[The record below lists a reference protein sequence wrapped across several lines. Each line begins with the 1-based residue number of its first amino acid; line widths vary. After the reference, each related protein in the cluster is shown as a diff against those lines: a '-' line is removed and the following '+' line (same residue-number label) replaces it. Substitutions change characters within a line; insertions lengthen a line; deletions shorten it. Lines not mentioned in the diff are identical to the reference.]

1 MDEENQLRQQRLKKI
16 EELKALEIDPYPS
29 FNQRSHTIE
38 EIQAL
43 SNSLAELPP
52 EEAQPVYR
60 TAGRLMTQRDFGKS
74 IFFHIQDG
82 TGRLQGYI
90 KKDLAG
96 TEQFSL
102 FKKVDLGDFLGLEGS
117 LFRTKTG
124 ELTLLVKKFQILSK
138 SLRPLPEKFHGLID
152 VEQRYR
158 QRYLDLLVNPKI
170 REIFQARSHL
180 IHLIRQF
187 MTQRGFLEVETPM
200 MQPIAGGATAK
211 PFETFHNALN
221 LPLFLRIAPEL
232 YLKRLV
238 VGGLDRVFEINR
250 NFRNEGISIQHNP
263 EFTMIEFYQ
272 AYATFQDLMNLT
284 EELFSGLSQALIGK
298 LTFPYQEEMVDL
310 TPPWK
315 RVPFM
320 EALVDIGGIN
330 PQILDDPGRA
340 IETARSLGADLRP
353 MDGPG
358 KALTKI
364 FEQQVEPRLRQP
376 TFITGYPIEVS
387 PLAKRNKENP
397 ELTDRFE
404 LFICGR
410 EIANGFTELNDP
422 LDQRDRFL
430 QQMKAKEGGDEEAQ
444 EIDWDYIQ
452 ALEYGLPPTA
462 GEGIGIDRLV
472 MLFTDAPSIRE
483 VIFFPQLKPERG
495 TGDSKGK

>member
-1 MDEENQLRQQRLKKI
+1 MEEENQLRQQRLQKV
-16 EELKALEIDPYPS
+16 EELRTIGIDPYPS
-29 FNQRSHTIE
+29 FNRVSHKIE
-38 EIQAL
+38 EIQARFG
-43 SNSLAELPP
+43 SL
-52 EEAQPVYR
+52 EEANPDDPTPTIE

-82 TGRLQGYI
+82 TGRLQGYL
-90 KKDLAG
+90 KKDLIG
-96 TEQFSL
+96 EGQFAL
-102 FKKVDLGDFLGLEGS
+102 FKKIDLGDFLGLEGS

-124 ELTLLVKKFQILSK
+124 ELTLLIKKITLLAK
-138 SLRPLPEKFHGLID
+138 SLRSLPEKFHGLVD

-158 QRYLDLLVNPKI
+158 QRYLDLLVNTKV
-170 REIFQARSHL
+170 REIFQIRSRM
-180 IHLIRQF
+180 ISMIRSF
-187 MTQRGFLEVETPM
+187 MIERGFLEVETPM
-200 MQPIAGGATAK
+200 MQPIPGGATAK

-238 VGGLDRVFEINR
+238 IGGMDKVFEINR

-272 AYATFQDLMNLT
+272 AYATYQDLMVLT
-284 EELFSGLSQALIGK
+284 EELFSGLAINLKGGLIWS
-298 LTFPYQEEMVDL
+298 YQGESVDL
-310 TPPWK
+310 TPPWRRITFLK
-315 RVPFM
+315 S
-320 EALVDIGGIN
+320 LVEIGGIE
-330 PQILDDPGRA
+330 PLILEDPKRA
-340 IETARSLGADLRP
+340 VELARSLGAELRST
-353 MDGPG
+353 DGLG

-364 FEQQVEPRLRQP
+364 FEQLVEPKLRQP
-376 TFITGYPIEVS
+376 TFVTGYPIEVS
-387 PLAKRNKENP
+387 PLAKRSKEDP

-422 LDQRDRFL
+422 LDQKERFL
-430 QQMKAKEGGDEEAQ
+430 NQMKAKEAGDEEAQ
-444 EIDWDYIQ
+444 AIDWDYIQ

-483 VIFFPQLKPERG
+483 VILFPLLKPE
-495 TGDSKGK
+495 KV

>member
-1 MDEENQLRQQRLKKI
+1 MEEENLLRQQRVKKA
-16 EELKALEIDPYPS
+16 EELKALGIDPYPN
-29 FNQRSHTIE
+29 FNRISHKIE
-38 EIQAL
+38 EIHSQF
-43 SNSLAELPP
+43 SSFEGQTPD
-52 EEAQPVYR
+52 EAQPVIQ

-82 TGRLQGYI
+82 TGRLQGYL
-90 KKDLAG
+90 KKDLVG
-96 TEQFSL
+96 DEQFNL
-102 FKKVDLGDFLGLEGS
+102 FKKVDLGDFLGLEGL

-124 ELTLLVKKFQILSK
+124 ELTLLIKKMQVLAK

-158 QRYLDLLVNPKI
+158 QRYLDLLVNPKV
-170 REIFQARSHL
+170 REIFQVRSRL
-180 IHLIRQF
+180 IHLIRNF
-187 MTQRGFLEVETPM
+187 MTERGFLEVETPM

-272 AYATFQDLMNLT
+272 AYATYQDLMTLT
-284 EELFSGLSQALIGK
+284 EVLFSSLSQALKGE
-298 LTFPYQEEMVDL
+298 LTFNYQGESVDL
-310 TPPWK
+310 TPPW
-315 RVPFM
+315 RRIPFL
-320 EALVDIGGIN
+320 EALVQIGGLE
-330 PQILDDPGRA
+330 PQILTDPKRA
-340 IETARSLGADLRP
+340 IDTARGLGADLRP
-353 MDGPG
+353 TDGQG

-376 TFITGYPIEVS
+376 TFVTGYPIEVS
-387 PLAKRNKENP
+387 PLANRSKENP

-422 LDQRDRFL
+422 LDQKERFL
-430 QQMKAKEGGDEEAQ
+430 QQMKAKEAGDEEAQ

-483 VIFFPQLKPERG
+483 VILFPQLKPER
-495 TGDSKGK
+495 TGG